1 MRCFESK
8 IHKKLKKASMNVT
21 SNQHW
26 RNSYGCCFL
35 VSTKEKTPAGR
46 KLFFL
51 TKKKKKSYGNT
62 HPTIPRFT
70 AEQKVKAICAGF
82 VFTWKHWVTHFKHP
96 SGRSLAF
103 EVKNKDKI
111 AGNGK
116 CWDRRILRIYSNWY
130 SFSFKDISWINV
142 LYFSCLF

>member
-1 MRCFESK
+1 MRCFKSK

-35 VSTKEKTPAGR
+35 VSTKEKTPAVR

-51 TKKKKKSYGNT
+51 TKKKKKVME
-62 HPTIPRFT
+62 IPIPWFP
-70 AEQKVKAICAGF
+70 AEQKVKARCAAF
-82 VFTWKHWVTHFKHP
+82 VFTWKHWVTHFKHQ

-111 AGNGK
+111 AGKGK
-116 CWDRRILRIYSNWY
+116 CWDRRILRIYFNWY